1 MSAPPVDSRT
11 LSDLV
16 AQTGQLLQLYAGW
29 SPAAQGSDPGQALVG
44 VFARFAGI
52 AIDRLN
58 RAPDKNFIA
67 FLNLLGMEQ
76 LPPQP
81 ARVPLT
87 FQLAPGTK
95 ADALVPARTAVAAT
109 PLEGEQDPPVFETE
123 SDLVATIT
131 TLTAAFVR
139 DPERDRFSDATAIAL
154 SRAGDFAAFHG
165 TDPMRHALYVAHAG
179 IFGLTEVKKLTL
191 HFLGADSWLNAVGWQ
206 YWDGSNWTALS
217 AAPPASNAGGLD
229 VVIAGVPAAAT
240 TLVGGVSGAW
250 IRGVLKTSLPQ
261 SSVASLLRKQALP
274 ADAVSSD
281 GSAHDPLAPFFPF
294 GDTTAHTVFA
304 IQNVEAFLKP
314 GALVTISVDLDPARP
329 PVQASGDLA
338 IAWQYKAGGSIGS
351 LGTSNPAGSSASS
364 PATQFTDGTKALTQ
378 SGEIGFVVPQDV
390 DPTATILARIT
401 AGHYDSAPR
410 IIDLTVS
417 YDWPW
422 PKIASLQISAEI
434 THTALS
440 PDAAFVNLAP
450 LDPTK
455 DFFPFG
461 EKPRFNDTFYLA
473 SDEAFSKPRAAVTID
488 VIVTTPAGATAAPG
502 APDPAVAN
510 KVSLAWEA
518 WNGRAWQ
525 ALTVTDGA
533 ANFTN
538 SGKISLTMPDT
549 VAPPVEV
556 NGQTHSWVR
565 VRIAAG
571 DYGHDASYV
580 AVDTD
585 PTHGFKLDPSTLKPP
600 SIQSLHISYTYTRGP
615 EAPDAVVTEN
625 DSHFVPITV
634 GSAFQPFTPSADTTP
649 ALYLGFDRPGDVIGF
664 ANRSMALYFSPT
676 PIPYNSAQTAPA
688 AGLSAPNIVWEYW
701 NGNRWSYLGANDET
715 GAFTRRGLV
724 RFIGPA
730 DFFASVDFGRSAFW
744 LRARLQAGAYATP
757 PRLASIL
764 TNTMWATHTHTI
776 QEEGLGSSTGKENQ
790 VFQTALSPVL
800 VGQGIEVLE
809 PELPPLEERLKIEAE
824 EGADAI
830 SAPVLGTPQWWVRWH
845 QVSDFY
851 GSGPRDRHYLLDRNT
866 GQVRF
871 GDGRYGAIP
880 PQGAANIRAT
890 YQTGGG
896 EHGNRPAGA
905 LTQMKTAVP
914 FVASVSNPEAAA
926 GGTDVE
932 TPQAVQVRGPRAL
945 RHRERAVTI
954 ADFED
959 LAFEAF
965 VDVARVKG
973 IPATTSADA
982 GRVGLLVVPKSDDP
996 QPVPGVELLARV
1008 QDFITQRL
1016 TPTAGL
1022 WVAGPDWLKV
1032 TVDAEIVPANM
1043 DAATAVQ
1050 NAAIARCTQFLHPL
1064 TGGPDGAGWAF
1075 GRRPYRS
1082 DLIALLESV
1091 PGVDHVRR
1099 IEIDEDPEDFVLRP
1113 DRFLIFSGD
1122 HRITVAGTEN

>member
-1 MSAPPVDSRT
+1 MSAPPVDSRAF
-11 LSDLV
+11 SDV
-16 AQTGQLLQLYAGW
+16 AAQTGQLLKLYAGW
-29 SPAAQGSDPGQALVG
+29 SPVAQASDPGQALVG
-44 VFARFAGI
+44 IFARLAGI

-131 TLTAAFVR
+131 TLAAAFVR
-139 DPERDRFSDATAIAL
+139 DPDHDRFSDATAVAL
-154 SRAGDFAAFHG
+154 SRSGDFAAFQG
-165 TDPMRHALYVAHAG
+165 YDPMRHAVYVAHAG
-179 IFGLTEVKKLTL
+179 IFGLVEDKKLTL
-191 HFLGADSWLNAVGWQ
+191 HFVGADSWLYAVAWQ

-217 AAPPASNAGGLD
+217 AAPPSANAGGLD
-229 VVIAGVPAAAT
+229 VVIAGVKGAPT
-240 TLVGGVSGAW
+240 TAVAGVSGAW
-250 IRGVLKTSLPQ
+250 IRGALKTSLPR
-261 SSVASLLRKQALP
+261 SSVASLLRKPGLP

-281 GSAHDPLAPFFPF
+281 AIAHDPLAPFFPF
-294 GDTTAHTVFA
+294 GDTTPRTVFA
-304 IQNVEAFLKP
+304 IQSADAFLKP
-314 GALVTISVDLDPARP
+314 GALVTIGVDLDPSRP
-329 PVQASGDLA
+329 PVTESGDLS
-338 IAWQYKAGGSIGS
+338 IAWQYRAGGSIGT
-351 LGTSNPAGSSASS
+351 LGTSTPALSSVSQS
-364 PATQFTDGTKALTQ
+364 PFQFNDGTMALTQ
-378 SGEIGFVVPQDV
+378 SGQIGFRVPPDV
-390 DPTATILARIT
+390 DPTATVLARIA

-410 IIDLTVS
+410 IVKLTVS

-422 PKIASLQISAEI
+422 PKIASLQISAQI
-434 THTALS
+434 QHTALS
-440 PDAAFVNLAP
+440 PDSAFVNQAP

-461 EKPRFNDTFYLA
+461 EKPKFNDAFYLA
-473 SDEAFSKPRAAVTID
+473 SDEAFSKPRATVTID
-488 VIVTTPAGATAAPG
+488 VTATTPAGAQPKPG
-502 APDPAVAN
+502 APPAAVAN
-510 KVSLAWEA
+510 AVSLAWEA
-518 WNGRAWQ
+518 WNGHAWQ
-525 ALTVTDGA
+525 AIAVADGA
-533 ANFTN
+533 ANFTD
-538 SGKISLTMPDT
+538 SGKIALTMPDT
-549 VAPPVEV
+549 VGPVEV
-556 NGQTHSWVR
+556 NGQTHYWVR

-580 AVDTD
+580 LVSDKPAD
-585 PTHGFKLDPSTLKPP
+585 GFKLSPSTLAPP

-615 EAPDAVVTEN
+615 EAPDALVTEN
-625 DSHFVPITV
+625 DSHFLPVTV
-634 GSAFQPFTPSADTTP
+634 GSAFQPFTPSADTSP
-649 ALYLGFDRPGDVIGF
+649 ALYLGFDRSGDVIGF
-664 ANRSMALYFSPT
+664 ANRSMALYMSPT
-676 PIPYNSAQTAPA
+676 PIPYDSAQTAPA
-688 AGLSAPNIVWEYW
+688 AGLPSPNVVWEYW

-715 GAFTRRGLV
+715 AAFTRRGLV
-724 RFIGPA
+724 RFIGPD
-730 DFFASVDFGRSAFW
+730 DFLASVDFGRKAFW
-744 LRARLQAGAYATP
+744 LRARLEAGAYATP

-764 TNTMWATHTHTI
+764 TNTMWAAHTRTI
-776 QEEGLGSSTGKENQ
+776 QGEGLGSSTGKENQ
-790 VFQTALSPVL
+790 VLRTALSPVL
-800 VGQGIEVLE
+800 EGQSVEVLE

-830 SAPVLGTPQWWVRWH
+830 RAPVAGTPQWWVRWH
-845 QVSDFY
+845 QVPDFY
-851 GSGPRDRHYLLDRNT
+851 GSGPRDRHYLLDRNS
-866 GQVRF
+866 GQVQF

-880 PQGAANIRAT
+880 PQGAANVRAT

-896 EHGNRPAGA
+896 ERGNRPVGA
-905 LTQMKTAVP
+905 LTQLKTAVP
-914 FVASVSNPEAAA
+914 FVASVSNLEPAA

-932 TPQAVQVRGPRAL
+932 APEAVQVRGPRTL

-973 IPATTSADA
+973 IPATTAADA
-982 GRVGLLVVPKSDDP
+982 GRVGLLVVPQSDDP
-996 QPVPGVELLARV
+996 QPVPGVELLGRV
-1008 QDFITQRL
+1008 QDFITRRL

-1050 NAAIARCTQFLHPL
+1050 NAAITRCRQFLHPL
-1064 TGGPDGAGWAF
+1064 TGGPDGQGWAF

-1099 IEIDEDPEDFVLRP
+1099 IEIDEDPQDFVLRP